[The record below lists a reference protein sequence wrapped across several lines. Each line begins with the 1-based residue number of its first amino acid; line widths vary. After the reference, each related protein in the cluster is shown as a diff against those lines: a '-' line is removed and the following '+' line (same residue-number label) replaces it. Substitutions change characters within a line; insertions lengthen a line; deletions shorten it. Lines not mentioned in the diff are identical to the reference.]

1 MKRGTT
7 INAMVAE
14 MATALGSSPRY
25 PGTLRQDTRDR
36 AAADQT
42 IAIPSVKAHS
52 RKIRDRWSG
61 KRKDRIGTYK
71 GRGLKDMGV
80 KIGLNSI
87 TEMKVRTLAVS
98 TLPANIAILTTTTI
112 TIPAGGTITMSNLWK
127 QHSAARE
134 QASSRTRYL
143 RLR

>member
-71 GRGLKDMGV
+71 GRGLKDTGV

-98 TLPANIAILTTTTI
+98 TLLANMAILTTTI

-134 QASSRTRYL
+134 QASPRIQYL